1 MDNRKIRA
9 SFLAVIASVLAMGA
23 LILEDIIAR

>member
-9 SFLAVIASVLAMGA
+9 SFLAVIASVLAVGA
-23 LILEDIIAR
+23 KKKAIIAR